1 VSDDRQL
8 VEAVRA
14 RLSIVDVVSKYVALR
29 EQGDNHVGRCPFH
42 EEKSPSFAVSA
53 SKGVYHCFGCGAGG
67 DLFSFVM
74 AIEKLSFPEALEKLA
89 AQAGLSV
96 PRGRGEASPE
106 LKLRDLNDRV
116 ARFFERNLQTEA
128 GSAARDYLAK
138 RGLSP
143 EVVARFRVGYALPGW
158 QGLFNAFRRELK
170 GLQALGLVLT
180 SERGRRYDRF
190 RDRLMFP
197 LCDAQGGVL
206 GFAGRQLNPD
216 DKAPKYVNTPNTPLL
231 KKGTLL
237 YGLEQAQAAARAAG
251 SLALVEG
258 YTDVIA
264 AHQAG
269 VEHVVASMGTALTAT
284 QARLCAR
291 HASEVVLA
299 FDQDAAGQGA
309 TLRGIQAL
317 LEEGVRVRMAALPAG
332 SDPDSLIGERGAEA
346 FRSVLD
352 QARPFF
358 QVYVDALC
366 RQADVTRFEG
376 KQRVLD
382 DALAF
387 LSGVTN
393 LHWRGELI
401 KALASTLDLPEE
413 EIAAAVQRGRQ
424 PKRARPRP
432 PEELPARRWG
442 PEEHVVYF
450 LLNGHLSVERA
461 TAELEEADFAQYR
474 AIWDAVKAQH
484 ERRGTLQLELLHD
497 ALDTQGR
504 KALTRLGVSELAFDD
519 VHRAVEDALRK
530 LKLTRVDRTLRALQE
545 AQRDAEASGDHARAK
560 ELQARYVETFKSREV
575 LIHGEGERTQHG

>member
-1 VSDDRQL
+1 MSDDRQL

-14 RLSIVDVVSKYVALR
+14 RVSIVDVVSKYVALR

-42 EEKSPSFAVSA
+42 EERSPSFTVSA

-67 DLFSFVM
+67 DVFSFVM
-74 AIEKLSFPEALEKLA
+74 EIEKLNFPEALEKLA

-96 PRGRGEASPE
+96 PRGRGKTSPE
-106 LKLRDLNDRV
+106 LQLRELNDRV
-116 ARFFERNLQTEA
+116 AGFFERNLQTDA

-143 EVVARFRVGYALPGW
+143 EVIERFRVGYALPGW
-158 QGLFNAFRRELK
+158 QSLFNAFRRELK
-170 GLQALGLVLT
+170 GLEALGLVLT

-190 RDRLMFP
+190 RDRLVFP
-197 LCDAQGGVL
+197 LCDPQGGVL
-206 GFAGRQLNPD
+206 GFAGRQLNPEE
-216 DKAPKYVNTPNTPLL
+216 KAPKYVNTPNTPLL

-237 YGLEQAQAAARAAG
+237 YGLERAQAAARQAG
-251 SLALVEG
+251 TLALVEG

-269 VEHVVASMGTALTAT
+269 VEHVVASMGTALTAA

-291 HASEVVLA
+291 YAPEIVLA

-317 LEEGVRVRMAALPAG
+317 LEEGVRVRMAAMPAG
-332 SDPDSLIGERGAEA
+332 SDPDSLIRERGAEA
-346 FRSVLD
+346 FRAVLAE
-352 QARPFF
+352 ARPFF

-366 RQADVTRFEG
+366 SQVDLTRFEDR
-376 KQRVLD
+376 QRVLD

-387 LSGVTN
+387 LRGVTN

-413 EIAAAVQRGRQ
+413 EIEAAAQRERR
-424 PKRARPRP
+424 PARARV
-432 PEELPARRWG
+432 PAEACGHRWG
-442 PEEHVVYF
+442 PEEHVMYF

-461 TAELEEADFAQYR
+461 TAELVDGDFAQYR
-474 AIWDAVKAQH
+474 AIWDVVRTQH

-530 LKLTRVDRTLRALQE
+530 LKLARVDRTLRALQE
-545 AQRDAEASGDHARAK
+545 AQRDAEASGDHGRAK